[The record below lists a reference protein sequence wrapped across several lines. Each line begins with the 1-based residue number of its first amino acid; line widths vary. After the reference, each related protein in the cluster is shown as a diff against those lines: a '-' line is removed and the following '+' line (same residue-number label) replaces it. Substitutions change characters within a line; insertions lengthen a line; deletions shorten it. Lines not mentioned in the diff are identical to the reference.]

1 MCGFLTHRKSSI
13 PGSAAGSLFCQPFS
27 AVLNNSTF
35 RRLQTAMEHSGSP
48 FGWFHCHHGRSRS
61 AFVGAVPSRETTTAL
76 NPIFFFSSL
85 LVVPLWDSSA
95 LGLIVNWSKSDLQ
108 VNLLFATLLL
118 NPLPRFSCAW
128 LLAMTIEDE
137 GTNQCDQ
144 ATNVMDMHWLHV

>member
-1 MCGFLTHRKSSI
+1 MWVSDAPEVKHPRIRCWESVL
-13 PGSAAGSLFCQPFS
+13 SALFCCVEQFYVSSPADSHGAFRI
-27 AVLNNSTF
+27 AVWMVSLSPRSESQCVCWCRAISGNNNSIEPYF
-35 RRLQTAMEHSGSP
+35 
-48 FGWFHCHHGRSRS
+48 
-61 AFVGAVPSRETTTAL
+61 
-76 NPIFFFSSL
+76 FFFSSL